1 MHNKNDTTYEDLMV
15 FAGRM
20 EAMVTALSIAAK
32 NFPGYP
38 SEAIKKID
46 ALQQLASEVRHDV
59 VISRADQ

>member
-1 MHNKNDTTYEDLMV
+1 MQEKNETTHEDLMV

-38 SEAIKKID
+38 SEAIERMD

-59 VISRADQ
+59 VISRIDQ